1 MPFFVEEWCFL
12 VHKKEKYIYFSYM
25 NAIQRFFFVITL
37 WICDINVIFLLIKE
51 KNMAKINVKQLPI
64 SERPYEKCLKYGASS
79 LSDAELMA
87 VIIKAGTKKEN
98 SIQLASKVLSRIPGG
113 KISGLFQMSAVQLM
127 DIDGIGKVKAIQLLC
142 LTEITKRMMSA
153 SYSDSLFVCD
163 NPEKIALRF
172 MHEMRFEETEQ
183 VRVLLLN
190 GRNALIKDVVLSNG
204 SFNSA
209 MASPREIFYNAL
221 KNKAV
226 SIIVMHNHPSGNPMP
241 SKEDILITKR
251 LIEAGK
257 LIGIELLDH
266 IILGDNRYISLK
278 ESGYA
283 F

>member
-1 MPFFVEEWCFL
+1 MP
-12 VHKKEKYIYFSYM
+12 
-25 NAIQRFFFVITL
+25 
-37 WICDINVIFLLIKE
+37 
-51 KNMAKINVKQLPI
+51 
-64 SERPYEKCLKYGASS
+64 
-79 LSDAELMA
+79 
-87 VIIKAGTKKEN
+87 
-98 SIQLASKVLSRIPGG
+98 
-113 KISGLFQMSAVQLM
+113 
-127 DIDGIGKVKAIQLLC
+127 
-142 LTEITKRMMSA
+142 A
-153 SYSDSLFVCD
+153 SYRDELFVCD

>member
-1 MPFFVEEWCFL
+1 
-12 VHKKEKYIYFSYM
+12 
-25 NAIQRFFFVITL
+25 
-37 WICDINVIFLLIKE
+37 
-51 KNMAKINVKQLPI
+51 
-64 SERPYEKCLKYGASS
+64 
-79 LSDAELMA
+79 
-87 VIIKAGTKKEN
+87 
-98 SIQLASKVLSRIPGG
+98 
-113 KISGLFQMSAVQLM
+113 
-127 DIDGIGKVKAIQLLC
+127 
-142 LTEITKRMMSA
+142 
-153 SYSDSLFVCD
+153 
-163 NPEKIALRF
+163 